1 MAAETGKHTGS
12 QQFMHLSNP
21 DPAWLQVATKHQTLE
36 DLADELY
43 RLPITEFRKVAYR
56 PPPLPSNAP
65 VIGRNITVDQDEFTA
80 RDGTRI
86 GVRVYRPIE
95 HGSNHLLFFN
105 IHGGGRTNFQ
115 ANSVTSCNTTDGH
128 AGWTVG
134 TPETEEA
141 QNRQVAAKNKTVVVS
156 VDYRR

>member
-1 MAAETGKHTGS
+1 MEEVG
-12 QQFMHLSNP
+12 
-21 DPAWLQVATKHQTLE
+21 
-36 DLADELY
+36 
-43 RLPITEFRKVAYR
+43 PI
-56 PPPLPSNAP
+56 
-65 VIGRNITVDQDEFTA
+65 
-80 RDGTRI
+80 
-86 GVRVYRPIE
+86 
-95 HGSNHLLFFN
+95 
-105 IHGGGRTNFQ
+105 Q